1 MSSKQPLR
9 VVQWGTGNAGVHALR
24 GIIEHPGLEL
34 AGVLAGVFVNNP
46 KKVGVGA
53 GELCQLPETGIR
65 WSDDTDS
72 VLGARPDGICYM
84 ATDYGRGRQVISDI
98 TGLLFTGINFID
110 TTLVQLTDPITMGSE
125 TVEAL
130 DAARRSGGPSFDRAL
145 GGSGNR
151 SKISDP

>member
-24 GIIEHPGLEL
+24 GIIEHPDLE
-34 AGVLAGVFVNNP
+34 LAGVFVNNP
-46 KKVGVGA
+46 KKEGVGA

-65 WSDDTDS
+65 CSDDTDS
-72 VLGARPDGICYM
+72 VPGARPDGVCYT
-84 ATDYGRGRQVISDI
+84 ATDYGRVRQVVSDI
-98 TGLLFTGINFID
+98 RGRLFTGINFID
-110 TTLVQLTDPITMGSE
+110 TTLVQLTYPMAMGSE

-130 DAARRSGGPSFDRAL
+130 DAARRSGGTSFDRAL

>member
-1 MSSKQPLR
+1 LCSGGP
-9 VVQWGTGNAGVHALR
+9 
-24 GIIEHPGLEL
+24 
-34 AGVLAGVFVNNP
+34 VNNP

-53 GELCQLPETGIR
+53 GELCQLPGTGIR
-65 WSDDTDS
+65 CSDDTDS
-72 VLGARPDGICYM
+72 VLGARPDGVCYM
-84 ATDYGRGRQVISDI
+84 ATDYGRVRQVISDI

-110 TTLVQLTDPITMGSE
+110 TTLVQLTYPMAMGSE

-130 DAARRSGGPSFDRAL
+130 DAARRSGGTSFDRAL